1 VDQDRVV
8 FILWEF
14 YMNNILKKVIDAQ
27 SSILKKPTTIEEQ
40 IELLKN
46 RKVVIE
52 NENFAKKFLRIHNY
66 YFVTGYLHPYKTSE
80 DKYKNISF
88 NEIATQIKFDMRLR
102 EICMYALDIIEKG
115 LKTIIAYEFS
125 HNYENG
131 NIAYAYSLY
140 FPNDEDKH
148 TRLMEHYNVSLNNN
162 KELPYVKHNMK
173 TYGILP
179 TWVAI
184 ELFTLGNIEKF
195 FSMLDT
201 NTKKKIEDMIGFPKN
216 KIQNWIEN
224 LRIFRNMVAHN
235 QRLYN
240 FSILSMPKKAKEYNK
255 QTGKIFD
262 YVIVM
267 KYLFLDNEDWNTYV
281 LPRLE
286 YIFDDFKDNIDLK
299 CIGFPDD
306 WKNILTK

>member
-1 VDQDRVV
+1 
-8 FILWEF
+8 
-14 YMNNILKKVIDAQ
+14 MNNIEKIAINTRSNNV
-27 SSILKKPTTIEEQ
+27 KKPTTIEEQ
-40 IELLKN
+40 IKLLKN
-46 RKVVIE
+46 REVVIE
-52 NENFAKKFLRIHNY
+52 DENFAKKFLRIYNY
-66 YFVTGYLHPYKTSE
+66 YFVTGYLHPYKTSD

-88 NEIATQIKFDMRLR
+88 NGIVTQIKFDMRLR

-173 TYGILP
+173 TYEILP

-201 NTKKKIEDMIGFPKN
+201 NTKKKIEDIIGFPKN

-281 LPRLE
+281 LPRFE
-286 YIFDDFKDNIDLK
+286 YIFDDFKDDVDLK

>member
-1 VDQDRVV
+1 
-8 FILWEF
+8 
-14 YMNNILKKVIDAQ
+14 MNDIEKIAINTRSNNV
-27 SSILKKPTTIEEQ
+27 KKPTTIEEQ
-40 IELLKN
+40 IKLLKS
-46 RKVVIE
+46 REVVIE
-52 NENFAKKFLRIHNY
+52 DENFAKKFLRIYNY
-66 YFVTGYLHPYKTSE
+66 YFVTGYLHPYKTSD

-88 NEIATQIKFDMRLR
+88 NGIATQIKFDMRLR

-201 NTKKKIEDMIGFPKN
+201 NTKKKIEDIIGFPKN

-240 FSILSMPKKAKEYNK
+240 FSILSIPKKAKEYNK

-281 LPRLE
+281 LPRFE
-286 YIFDDFKDNIDLK
+286 YIFDDFKDDVDLK

>member
-1 VDQDRVV
+1 
-8 FILWEF
+8 
-14 YMNNILKKVIDAQ
+14 MNNIEKIAINTRSNNV
-27 SSILKKPTTIEEQ
+27 KKPTTIEEQ
-40 IELLKN
+40 IKLLKS
-46 RKVVIE
+46 REVVIE
-52 NENFAKKFLRIHNY
+52 DENFAKKFLRIYNY
-66 YFVTGYLHPYKTSE
+66 YFVTGYLHPYKTSD

-88 NEIATQIKFDMRLR
+88 NGIATQIKFDMRLR

-201 NTKKKIEDMIGFPKN
+201 NTKKKIESIIGFPKN

-281 LPRLE
+281 LPRFE

>member
-1 VDQDRVV
+1 
-8 FILWEF
+8 
-14 YMNNILKKVIDAQ
+14 MNDIEKIAINARSNNV
-27 SSILKKPTTIEEQ
+27 KKPTTIEEQ
-40 IELLKN
+40 IKLLKS
-46 RKVVIE
+46 REVVIE
-52 NENFAKKFLRIHNY
+52 DENFAKKFLRIYNY
-66 YFVTGYLHPYKTSE
+66 YFVTGYLHPYKTSD

-88 NEIATQIKFDMRLR
+88 NGIVTQIKFDMRLR

-173 TYGILP
+173 TYEILP

-201 NTKKKIEDMIGFPKN
+201 NTKKKIEDIIGFPKN

-240 FSILSMPKKAKEYNK
+240 FSILSIPKKAKEYNK

>member
-1 VDQDRVV
+1 
-8 FILWEF
+8 
-14 YMNNILKKVIDAQ
+14 MNDIEKIAINTRSNNV
-27 SSILKKPTTIEEQ
+27 KKPTTIEEQ
-40 IELLKN
+40 IKLLKS
-46 RKVVIE
+46 REVVIE
-52 NENFAKKFLRIHNY
+52 DENFAKKFLRIYNY
-66 YFVTGYLHPYKTSE
+66 YFVTGYLHPYKTSD

-88 NEIATQIKFDMRLR
+88 NGIVTQIKFDMRLR

-140 FPNDEDKH
+140 FPNNEDKH
-148 TRLMEHYNVSLNNN
+148 TRLMGHYNVSLNNN

-173 TYGILP
+173 TYEILP

-201 NTKKKIEDMIGFPKN
+201 NTKKKIESIIGFPKN

>member
-1 VDQDRVV
+1 
-8 FILWEF
+8 
-14 YMNNILKKVIDAQ
+14 MNNIEKIAINTRSNNV
-27 SSILKKPTTIEEQ
+27 KKPTTIEEHIQ
-40 IELLKN
+40 LLKS
-46 RKVVIE
+46 REVVIE
-52 NENFAKKFLRIHNY
+52 DENFAKKFLRIYNY
-66 YFVTGYLHPYKTSE
+66 YFVTGYLHPYKTSD

-201 NTKKKIEDMIGFPKN
+201 NTKKKIEDIIGFPKN

-267 KYLFLDNEDWNTYV
+267 KYLFLDAEDWNTYV
-281 LPRLE
+281 LPRFE
-286 YIFDDFKDNIDLK
+286 YIFDDFKEDVDLK

>member
-1 VDQDRVV
+1 
-8 FILWEF
+8 
-14 YMNNILKKVIDAQ
+14 MNNIEKIAINTRSNNV
-27 SSILKKPTTIEEQ
+27 KKPTTIEEQ
-40 IELLKN
+40 IKLLKS
-46 RKVVIE
+46 REVVIE
-52 NENFAKKFLRIHNY
+52 DENFAKKFLRIHNY
-66 YFVTGYLHPYKTSE
+66 YFVTGYLHPYKTID

-88 NEIATQIKFDMRLR
+88 NGIATQIKFDMRLR

-201 NTKKKIEDMIGFPKN
+201 NTKKKIEDIIGFPKN

-281 LPRLE
+281 LPRFE
-286 YIFDDFKDNIDLK
+286 YIFDDFKDDVDLK

>member
-1 VDQDRVV
+1 MNDIEKIAINTRSNVV
-8 FILWEF
+8 
-14 YMNNILKKVIDAQ
+14 
-27 SSILKKPTTIEEQ
+27 KKPTTIEEQ
-40 IELLKN
+40 IELLKS
-46 RKVVIE
+46 REVAIE
-52 NENFAKKFLRIHNY
+52 DESFAKKFLRIHNY
-66 YFVTGYLHPYKTSE
+66 YSVTGYLHPYKTI
-80 DKYKNISF
+80 DGKYKNISF
-88 NEIATQIKFDMRLR
+88 NEIAIQIRFDMRLR

-140 FPNDEDKH
+140 FPNNEDKH
-148 TRLMEHYNVSLNNN
+148 TRLMGHYNVSLNNN

-179 TWVAI
+179 TWVSI

-201 NTKKKIEDMIGFPKN
+201 NTKKKIESIIGFPKN

-267 KYLFLDNEDWNTYV
+267 KYLFLDAEDWNTYV
-281 LPRLE
+281 LPRFE

-299 CIGFPDD
+299 CIGFPND

>member
-1 VDQDRVV
+1 
-8 FILWEF
+8 
-14 YMNNILKKVIDAQ
+14 MNNILKKVIDAQ

-46 RKVVIE
+46 REVVIE
-52 NENFAKKFLRIHNY
+52 DENFAKKFLRIYNY

-80 DKYKNISF
+80 DKYKNIGF

-173 TYGILP
+173 TYEILP

-201 NTKKKIEDMIGFPKN
+201 NTKKKIEDIIGFPKN

-240 FSILSMPKKAKEYNK
+240 FSILSIPKKAKEYNK

-281 LPRLE
+281 LPRFE
-286 YIFDDFKDNIDLK
+286 YIFDDFKDDVDLK

>member
-1 VDQDRVV
+1 
-8 FILWEF
+8 
-14 YMNNILKKVIDAQ
+14 MNNIQKTVINAQ
-27 SSILKKPTTIEEQ
+27 SSIVKKPTTIEEQ
-40 IELLKN
+40 IELLKS
-46 RKVVIE
+46 RDVVIE
-52 NENFAKKFLRIHNY
+52 NLDFAKSFLRIYNY
-66 YFVTGYLHPYKTSE
+66 YFIAGYLHPYKTT
-80 DKYKNISF
+80 DNKYKNISF
-88 NEIATQIKFDMRLR
+88 NKIATQIKFDMRLR

-131 NIAYAYSLY
+131 NVAYAYSLY
-140 FPNDEDKH
+140 FPNDTDRH
-148 TRLMEHYNVSLNNN
+148 TKLMEHYNNSLNNN
-162 KELPYVKHNMK
+162 QKLPYVKHNLS

-201 NTKKKIEDMIGFPKN
+201 NTKKRIEGIIDFPKN
-216 KIQNWIEN
+216 KIENWIAN

-262 YVIVM
+262 YVVIM

-286 YIFDDFKDNIDLK
+286 YIFEDFKNDIDLK
-299 CIGFPDD
+299 CIGFPND

>member
-1 VDQDRVV
+1 
-8 FILWEF
+8 
-14 YMNNILKKVIDAQ
+14 MNNIEKIAINTRSNNV
-27 SSILKKPTTIEEQ
+27 KKPTTIEEQ
-40 IELLKN
+40 IKLLKS
-46 RKVVIE
+46 REVVIE
-52 NENFAKKFLRIHNY
+52 DENFAKKFLRIYNY
-66 YFVTGYLHPYKTSE
+66 YFVTGYLHPYKASD

-88 NEIATQIKFDMRLR
+88 NGIVTQIKFDMRLR
-102 EICMYALDIIEKG
+102 EICMYALDIIEEG

-173 TYGILP
+173 TYEILP

-201 NTKKKIEDMIGFPKN
+201 NTKKKIEDIIGFPKN

-281 LPRLE
+281 LPRFE
-286 YIFDDFKDNIDLK
+286 YIFDDFKDDVDLK

>member
-1 VDQDRVV
+1 
-8 FILWEF
+8 
-14 YMNNILKKVIDAQ
+14 MNNILKKVIDAQ

-40 IELLKN
+40 IELLKS
-46 RKVVIE
+46 REVVIE
-52 NENFAKKFLRIHNY
+52 DENFAKKFLRIYNY
-66 YFVTGYLHPYKTSE
+66 YFVTGYLHPYKTSD

-131 NIAYAYSLY
+131 NVAYAYSLY
-140 FPNDEDKH
+140 FPNDTDRH
-148 TRLMEHYNVSLNNN
+148 TKLMEHYNNSLNNN
-162 KELPYVKHNMK
+162 QKLPYVKHNLS

-201 NTKKKIEDMIGFPKN
+201 NTKKKIEGIIGFPKN

-240 FSILSMPKKAKEYNK
+240 FSILSIPKKAKEYNK

-281 LPRLE
+281 LPRFE

>member
-1 VDQDRVV
+1 
-8 FILWEF
+8 
-14 YMNNILKKVIDAQ
+14 MNDIEKIAINTRSNNV
-27 SSILKKPTTIEEQ
+27 KKPTTIEEQ
-40 IELLKN
+40 IKLLKS
-46 RKVVIE
+46 REVVIE
-52 NENFAKKFLRIHNY
+52 DENFAKKFLRIYNY
-66 YFVTGYLHPYKTSE
+66 YFVTGYLHPYKTSD

-88 NEIATQIKFDMRLR
+88 NGIVTQIKFDMRLR

-173 TYGILP
+173 TYEILP

-201 NTKKKIEDMIGFPKN
+201 NTKKKIEDIIGFPKN

-240 FSILSMPKKAKEYNK
+240 FSILSIPKKAKEYNK

>member
-1 VDQDRVV
+1 
-8 FILWEF
+8 
-14 YMNNILKKVIDAQ
+14 MNNIEKIAINTRSNNV
-27 SSILKKPTTIEEQ
+27 KKPTTIEEQ
-40 IELLKN
+40 IKLLKS
-46 RKVVIE
+46 REVVIE
-52 NENFAKKFLRIHNY
+52 DENFAKKFLRIYNY
-66 YFVTGYLHPYKTSE
+66 YFVTGYLHPYKASD

-88 NEIATQIKFDMRLR
+88 NGIATQIKFDMRLR

-173 TYGILP
+173 TYEILP

-201 NTKKKIEDMIGFPKN
+201 NTKKKIEDIIGFPKN

>member
-1 VDQDRVV
+1 
-8 FILWEF
+8 
-14 YMNNILKKVIDAQ
+14 MNNIEKIAINTRSNNV
-27 SSILKKPTTIEEQ
+27 KKPTTIEEQ
-40 IELLKN
+40 IKLLKS
-46 RKVVIE
+46 REVVIE
-52 NENFAKKFLRIHNY
+52 DENFAKKFLRIYNY
-66 YFVTGYLHPYKTSE
+66 YFVTGYLHPYKASD

-88 NEIATQIKFDMRLR
+88 NGIATQIKFDMRLR

-131 NIAYAYSLY
+131 NIAYADSLY

-173 TYGILP
+173 TYEILP

-201 NTKKKIEDMIGFPKN
+201 NTKKKIEDIIGFPKN

-281 LPRLE
+281 LPRFE
-286 YIFDDFKDNIDLK
+286 YIFDDFKDDVDLK

>member
-1 VDQDRVV
+1 
-8 FILWEF
+8 
-14 YMNNILKKVIDAQ
+14 MNNIEKIAINTRSNNV
-27 SSILKKPTTIEEQ
+27 KKPTTIEEQ
-40 IELLKN
+40 IKLLKS
-46 RKVVIE
+46 REVVIE
-52 NENFAKKFLRIHNY
+52 DENFAKKFLRIYNY
-66 YFVTGYLHPYKTSE
+66 YFVTGYLHPYKTSD

-88 NEIATQIKFDMRLR
+88 NGIATQIKFDMRLR

-201 NTKKKIEDMIGFPKN
+201 NTKKKIEDIIGFPKN

-281 LPRLE
+281 LPRFE
-286 YIFDDFKDNIDLK
+286 YIFDDFKDDVDLK
-299 CIGFPDD
+299 CIGFTDD

>member
-1 VDQDRVV
+1 
-8 FILWEF
+8 
-14 YMNNILKKVIDAQ
+14 MNDIEKIAINTRSNNV
-27 SSILKKPTTIEEQ
+27 KKPTTIEEQ
-40 IELLKN
+40 IKLLES
-46 RKVVIE
+46 REVVIE
-52 NENFAKKFLRIHNY
+52 DENFAKKFLRIYNY
-66 YFVTGYLHPYKTSE
+66 YFVTGYLHPYKTSD

-88 NEIATQIKFDMRLR
+88 NGIATQIKFDMRLR

-131 NIAYAYSLY
+131 NVAYAYSLY
-140 FPNDEDKH
+140 FPNNEDKH
-148 TRLMEHYNVSLNNN
+148 TRLMGHYNVSLNNN

-201 NTKKKIEDMIGFPKN
+201 NTKKKIEDIIGFPKN

-299 CIGFPDD
+299 CIGFPND

>member
-1 VDQDRVV
+1 
-8 FILWEF
+8 
-14 YMNNILKKVIDAQ
+14 
-27 SSILKKPTTIEEQ
+27 
-40 IELLKN
+40 
-46 RKVVIE
+46 
-52 NENFAKKFLRIHNY
+52 
-66 YFVTGYLHPYKTSE
+66 
-80 DKYKNISF
+80 
-88 NEIATQIKFDMRLR
+88 
-102 EICMYALDIIEKG
+102 MYALDIIEKG

-140 FPNDEDKH
+140 FPNDIDKH
-148 TRLMEHYNVSLNNN
+148 TKLMEHYNVSLNNN
-162 KELPYVKHNMK
+162 KKLPYVKHNMK

-201 NTKKKIEDMIGFPKN
+201 NTKKKIENIIGFPKN

-267 KYLFLDNEDWNTYV
+267 KYLFLDNEDWNIYV
-281 LPRLE
+281 LPRFE
-286 YIFDDFKDNIDLK
+286 YIFDDFKDDVDLK

>member
-1 VDQDRVV
+1 
-8 FILWEF
+8 
-14 YMNNILKKVIDAQ
+14 MNDIEKIAINTRSNNV
-27 SSILKKPTTIEEQ
+27 KKPTTIEEQ
-40 IELLKN
+40 IKLLKS
-46 RKVVIE
+46 REVVIE
-52 NENFAKKFLRIHNY
+52 DENFAKKFLRIYNY
-66 YFVTGYLHPYKTSE
+66 YFVTGYLHPYKTSD

-88 NEIATQIKFDMRLR
+88 NGIVTQIKFDMRLR

-173 TYGILP
+173 TYEILP

-201 NTKKKIEDMIGFPKN
+201 NTKKKIEDIIGFPKN

-240 FSILSMPKKAKEYNK
+240 FSILSIPKKAKEYNK

-281 LPRLE
+281 LPRFE
-286 YIFDDFKDNIDLK
+286 YIFDDFKDDVDLK

>member
-1 VDQDRVV
+1 MNDIEKIAINTRSNVV
-8 FILWEF
+8 
-14 YMNNILKKVIDAQ
+14 
-27 SSILKKPTTIEEQ
+27 KKPTTIEEQ
-40 IELLKN
+40 IELLKS
-46 RKVVIE
+46 RDVVIE
-52 NENFAKKFLRIHNY
+52 NLDFAKSFLRIYNY
-66 YFVTGYLHPYKTSE
+66 YFIAGYLHPYKTT
-80 DKYKNISF
+80 DNKYKDISF
-88 NEIATQIKFDMRLR
+88 NKIAIQIRFDMRLR
-102 EICMYALDIIEKG
+102 EICMYVLDIIEKG

-140 FPNDEDKH
+140 FPNNEDKH
-148 TRLMEHYNVSLNNN
+148 TRLMRHYNVSLNNN

-201 NTKKKIEDMIGFPKN
+201 NTKKKIESIIGFPKN

-240 FSILSMPKKAKEYNK
+240 FSILSMPKKAKEYNQ

-267 KYLFLDNEDWNTYV
+267 KYLFLDTEDWNTYV
-281 LPRLE
+281 LRRFE

>member
-1 VDQDRVV
+1 
-8 FILWEF
+8 
-14 YMNNILKKVIDAQ
+14 MNNIEKIAINTRSNNV
-27 SSILKKPTTIEEQ
+27 KKPTTIEEQ
-40 IELLKN
+40 IKLLKS
-46 RKVVIE
+46 REVVIE
-52 NENFAKKFLRIHNY
+52 DENFAKKFLRIYNY
-66 YFVTGYLHPYKTSE
+66 YFVTGYLHPYKTSD

-88 NEIATQIKFDMRLR
+88 NGIATQIKFDMRLR

-148 TRLMEHYNVSLNNN
+148 TRLMKHYNVSLNNN

-201 NTKKKIEDMIGFPKN
+201 NTKKKIEDIIGFPKN

-281 LPRLE
+281 LPRFE
-286 YIFDDFKDNIDLK
+286 YIFDDFKDDVDLK

>member
-1 VDQDRVV
+1 MNDIEKIAINTRSNVV
-8 FILWEF
+8 
-14 YMNNILKKVIDAQ
+14 
-27 SSILKKPTTIEEQ
+27 KKPTTIEEQ
-40 IELLKN
+40 IKLLES
-46 RKVVIE
+46 REVVIE
-52 NENFAKKFLRIHNY
+52 DENFAKKFLRIYNY
-66 YFVTGYLHPYKTSE
+66 YFVTGYLHPYKTSD

-88 NEIATQIKFDMRLR
+88 NGIATQIKFDMRLR

-140 FPNDEDKH
+140 FPNNEDKH
-148 TRLMEHYNVSLNNN
+148 TRLMGHYNVSLNNN

>member
-1 VDQDRVV
+1 
-8 FILWEF
+8 
-14 YMNNILKKVIDAQ
+14 MNNIEKIAINTRSNNV
-27 SSILKKPTTIEEQ
+27 KKPTTIEEQ
-40 IELLKN
+40 IKLLKS
-46 RKVVIE
+46 REVVIE
-52 NENFAKKFLRIHNY
+52 DENFAKKFLRIYNY
-66 YFVTGYLHPYKTSE
+66 YFVTGYLHPYKTSD

-88 NEIATQIKFDMRLR
+88 NGIATQIKFDMRLR

-201 NTKKKIEDMIGFPKN
+201 NTKKKIEDIIGFPKN

-240 FSILSMPKKAKEYNK
+240 FSILSIPKKAKEYNK

-281 LPRLE
+281 LPRFE
-286 YIFDDFKDNIDLK
+286 YIFDDFKDDVDLK

>member
-1 VDQDRVV
+1 MNDIEKIAINIRSNVV
-8 FILWEF
+8 
-14 YMNNILKKVIDAQ
+14 
-27 SSILKKPTTIEEQ
+27 KKPTTIEEQ
-40 IELLKN
+40 IELLKS
-46 RKVVIE
+46 REVPIE
-52 NENFAKKFLRIHNY
+52 DESFAKKFLRIYNY
-66 YFVTGYLHPYKTSE
+66 YFVTGYLHPYKTSD

-88 NEIATQIKFDMRLR
+88 NGIATQIKFDMRLR

-201 NTKKKIEDMIGFPKN
+201 NTKKKIEDIIGFPKN

>member
-1 VDQDRVV
+1 
-8 FILWEF
+8 
-14 YMNNILKKVIDAQ
+14 MNNIEKIAINTRSNNV
-27 SSILKKPTTIEEQ
+27 KKPTTIEEQ
-40 IELLKN
+40 IKLLKS
-46 RKVVIE
+46 REVVIE
-52 NENFAKKFLRIHNY
+52 DENFAKKFLRIYNY
-66 YFVTGYLHPYKTSE
+66 YFVTGYLHPYKASD

-88 NEIATQIKFDMRLR
+88 NGIATQIKFDMRLR

-140 FPNDEDKH
+140 FPNNEDKH
-148 TRLMEHYNVSLNNN
+148 TRLMGHYNVSLNNN

-173 TYGILP
+173 TYEILP

-201 NTKKKIEDMIGFPKN
+201 NTKKKIESIIGFPKN

-281 LPRLE
+281 LPRFE
-286 YIFDDFKDNIDLK
+286 YIFDDFKDDVDLK

>member
-1 VDQDRVV
+1 
-8 FILWEF
+8 
-14 YMNNILKKVIDAQ
+14 
-27 SSILKKPTTIEEQ
+27 
-40 IELLKN
+40 
-46 RKVVIE
+46 
-52 NENFAKKFLRIHNY
+52 
-66 YFVTGYLHPYKTSE
+66 
-80 DKYKNISF
+80 
-88 NEIATQIKFDMRLR
+88 
-102 EICMYALDIIEKG
+102 MYALDIIEKG

-140 FPNDEDKH
+140 FLNNEDKH
-148 TRLMEHYNVSLNNN
+148 IKLMEHYKNLLTNN
-162 KELPYVKHNMK
+162 KKLLYVKHNLD

-201 NTKKKIEDMIGFPKN
+201 SIKKRIENIIGFPKN
-216 KIQNWIEN
+216 KIENWIEN
-224 LRIFRNMVAHN
+224 LRIFRNMVVHN

-240 FSILSMPKKAKEYNK
+240 FSILSTPKKTKEYNK

-267 KYLFLDNEDWNTYV
+267 KYLFLDDEDWNAYV
-281 LPRLE
+281 LSRFE
-286 YIFDDFKDNIDLK
+286 NIFDDFKIVL
-299 CIGFPDD
+299 I
-306 WKNILTK
+306 

>member
-1 VDQDRVV
+1 
-8 FILWEF
+8 
-14 YMNNILKKVIDAQ
+14 MNNILKKVIDAQ

-46 RKVVIE
+46 RKVIIE
-52 NENFAKKFLRIHNY
+52 DENFAKKFLRIYNY
-66 YFVTGYLHPYKTSE
+66 YFVTGYLHPYKTSD

-88 NEIATQIKFDMRLR
+88 NVIATQIKFDMRLR

-148 TRLMEHYNVSLNNN
+148 IRLMEHYNVSLNNN

-201 NTKKKIEDMIGFPKN
+201 NTKKKIEDIIGFPKN

-286 YIFDDFKDNIDLK
+286 YIFDDFKNNIDLK

>member
-1 VDQDRVV
+1 
-8 FILWEF
+8 
-14 YMNNILKKVIDAQ
+14 MNNIEKIAINTRSNNV
-27 SSILKKPTTIEEQ
+27 KKPTTIEEQ
-40 IELLKN
+40 IKLLKS
-46 RKVVIE
+46 REVVIE
-52 NENFAKKFLRIHNY
+52 DENFAKKFLRIYNY

-80 DKYKNISF
+80 DKYKNIGF

-173 TYGILP
+173 TYEILP

-201 NTKKKIEDMIGFPKN
+201 NTKKKIEDIIGFPKN

-281 LPRLE
+281 LPRFE
-286 YIFDDFKDNIDLK
+286 YIFDDFKDDVDLK

>member
-1 VDQDRVV
+1 
-8 FILWEF
+8 
-14 YMNNILKKVIDAQ
+14 MNNILKKVIDAQ

-46 RKVVIE
+46 REVVIE
-52 NENFAKKFLRIHNY
+52 DENFAKKFLRLYNY
-66 YFVTGYLHPYKTSE
+66 YFVTGYLHPYKTSD

-88 NEIATQIKFDMRLR
+88 NVIATQIKFDMRLR

-148 TRLMEHYNVSLNNN
+148 IRLMEHYNVSLNNN

-201 NTKKKIEDMIGFPKN
+201 NTKKKIEDIIGFPKN

-306 WKNILTK
+306 WKDILTK

>member
-1 VDQDRVV
+1 
-8 FILWEF
+8 
-14 YMNNILKKVIDAQ
+14 MNNIEKIAINTRSNNV
-27 SSILKKPTTIEEQ
+27 KKPTTIEEQ
-40 IELLKN
+40 IKLLKS
-46 RKVVIE
+46 REVVIE
-52 NENFAKKFLRIHNY
+52 DENFAKKFLRIYNY
-66 YFVTGYLHPYKTSE
+66 YFVPGYLHPYKTSD

-88 NEIATQIKFDMRLR
+88 NGIATQIKFDMRLR

-201 NTKKKIEDMIGFPKN
+201 NTKKKIEDIIGFPKN

-281 LPRLE
+281 LPRFE
-286 YIFDDFKDNIDLK
+286 YIFDDFKDDVDLK

>member
-1 VDQDRVV
+1 
-8 FILWEF
+8 
-14 YMNNILKKVIDAQ
+14 MNDIEKIAINTRSNNV
-27 SSILKKPTTIEEQ
+27 KKPTTIEEQ
-40 IELLKN
+40 IKLLKS
-46 RKVVIE
+46 REVVIE
-52 NENFAKKFLRIHNY
+52 DENFAKKFLRIYNY
-66 YFVTGYLHPYKTSE
+66 YFVTGYLHPYKTSD

-88 NEIATQIKFDMRLR
+88 NVIATQIKFDMRLR

-148 TRLMEHYNVSLNNN
+148 TRLMEYYNVSLNNN

-201 NTKKKIEDMIGFPKN
+201 NTKKKIEDIIGFPKN

-281 LPRLE
+281 LARLE

>member
-1 VDQDRVV
+1 MNDIEKIAINTRSNVV
-8 FILWEF
+8 
-14 YMNNILKKVIDAQ
+14 
-27 SSILKKPTTIEEQ
+27 KKPTTIEEQ

-46 RKVVIE
+46 REVVIE
-52 NENFAKKFLRIHNY
+52 DENFAKKFLRIYNY
-66 YFVTGYLHPYKTSE
+66 YFVTGYLHPYKTSD

-88 NEIATQIKFDMRLR
+88 NGIVTQIKFDMRLR

-140 FPNDEDKH
+140 FPNNEDKH
-148 TRLMEHYNVSLNNN
+148 TRLMGHYNVSLNNN

-201 NTKKKIEDMIGFPKN
+201 NTKKKIESIIGFPKN

-235 QRLYN
+235 QRVYN

-267 KYLFLDNEDWNTYV
+267 KYLFLDAEDWNTYV
-281 LPRLE
+281 LPRFE
-286 YIFDDFKDNIDLK
+286 YIFDDFKDNINLK
-299 CIGFPDD
+299 CIGFPND
-306 WKNILTK
+306 WKNTLTK

>member
-1 VDQDRVV
+1 
-8 FILWEF
+8 
-14 YMNNILKKVIDAQ
+14 MNNIEKIAINTRSNNV
-27 SSILKKPTTIEEQ
+27 KKPTTIEEQ
-40 IELLKN
+40 IKLLKS
-46 RKVVIE
+46 REVVIE
-52 NENFAKKFLRIHNY
+52 DENFAKKFLRIYNY
-66 YFVTGYLHPYKTSE
+66 YFVTGYLHPYKTSD

-88 NEIATQIKFDMRLR
+88 NGIVTQIKFDMRLR

-201 NTKKKIEDMIGFPKN
+201 NTKKKIEDIIGFPKN

-281 LPRLE
+281 LPRFE
-286 YIFDDFKDNIDLK
+286 YIFDDFKDDVDLK

>member
-1 VDQDRVV
+1 
-8 FILWEF
+8 
-14 YMNNILKKVIDAQ
+14 MNDIEKIAINTRSNNV
-27 SSILKKPTTIEEQ
+27 KKPTTIEEQ
-40 IELLKN
+40 IKLLKS
-46 RKVVIE
+46 REVVIE
-52 NENFAKKFLRIHNY
+52 DENFAKKFLRIYNY
-66 YFVTGYLHPYKTSE
+66 YFVTGYLHPYKTSD

-88 NEIATQIKFDMRLR
+88 NGIVTQIKFDMRLR

-173 TYGILP
+173 TYEILP

-201 NTKKKIEDMIGFPKN
+201 NTKKKIEDIIGFPKN